1 MEQECSECGALNFAG
16 ERTLNDKQKFTLC
29 CQKGKVMLQ
38 PLLTTPPLMSNWI
51 KENPNDL
58 ERAIDFKNNI
68 VNYNAN
74 LAFASREANYDRI
87 PGRGP
92 YCMRIHGMI
101 YHHFS
106 SLRPRVSGNEKY
118 AQLYILDNA
127 EAINQ
132 RMGNNL
138 NSYKQYFKFL
148 INNACRL

>member
-1 MEQECSECGALNFAG
+1 MINKNSHFVVKKAKLF
-16 ERTLNDKQKFTLC
+16 F
-29 CQKGKVMLQ
+29 
-38 PLLTTPPLMSNWI
+38 
-51 KENPNDL
+51 NDL
-58 ERAIDFKNNI
+58 ERDFDLKNNI
-68 VNYNAN
+68 VNYNSN
-74 LAFASREANYDRI
+74 WAFASREANYDRV

-132 RMGNNL
+132 RMGYNL
-138 NSYKQYFKFL
+138 NSYYQYFKFL
-148 INNACRL
+148 IKNSCRLRFFFIQNFSLFFGMKIYHIK